1 MLQGVASLLAEDLA
15 ERPIAENFE
24 VAIFP
29 PLTAI
34 EIVSLVVQSSEI
46 KVGGQDCSAH
56 KYGAYTGEISAEML
70 YDAGCKYVLV
80 GHSERRQ
87 YNHETDELV
96 KQKAERA
103 IENSVIPVICV
114 GENLAQREAGDYLQ
128 VITEQVRKSLPYSG
142 SEATSDQVGA
152 LLARGLSA
160 NYIIAYEPVWAIG
173 TGKTPTL
180 AEINE
185 VHQAIKK
192 LVDKPVLY
200 GGSVK
205 ASNAKEIMASDVVD
219 GVLVGG
225 ASLNADE
232 FAAMF

>member
-15 ERPIAENFE
+15 QRPIAKNFE

-34 EIVSLVVQSSEI
+34 EIVSLVVGSSKI

-56 KYGAYTGEISAEML
+56 KSGAYTGEISAEML

-87 YNHETDELV
+87 YHNETDELV
-96 KQKAERA
+96 KQKADQA
-103 IENSVIPVICV
+103 IENAIIPIICV
-114 GENLAQREAGDYLQ
+114 GENLAQREAGNYLQ
-128 VITEQVRKSLPYSG
+128 VITDQAQKSVPKDG
-142 SEATSDQVGA
+142 DFF
-152 LLARGLSA
+152 
-160 NYIIAYEPVWAIG
+160 IAYEPVWAIG

-192 LVDKPVLY
+192 LVAKPVLY

-232 FAAMF
+232 FAAMFAE